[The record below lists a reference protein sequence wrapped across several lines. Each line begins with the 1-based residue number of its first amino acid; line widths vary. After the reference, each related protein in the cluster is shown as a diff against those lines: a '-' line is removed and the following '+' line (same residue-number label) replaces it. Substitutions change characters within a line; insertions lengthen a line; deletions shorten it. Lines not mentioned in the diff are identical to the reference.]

1 MKYLPIDSQLFVKNR
16 KKLMEL
22 MMPGSLAIFNAN
34 DIFPTN
40 ADGTMAFR
48 QNNDLFYLSGVD
60 QEESILML
68 FPDAPN
74 EKHREVLFL
83 KETNE
88 EIAIWEGEKLTKETA
103 FKTSGIK
110 TVFWLKDFHKT
121 LRTLMYEAET
131 IYLNDNEHLRAD
143 TAVQT
148 RDDRFRKWCR
158 EKYPLHNYERV
169 APILNSLRAVKEP
182 E

>member
-88 EIAIWEGEKLTKETA
+88 EIAIWE
-103 FKTSGIK
+103 
-110 TVFWLKDFHKT
+110 
-121 LRTLMYEAET
+121 
-131 IYLNDNEHLRAD
+131 
-143 TAVQT
+143 
-148 RDDRFRKWCR
+148 
-158 EKYPLHNYERV
+158 
-169 APILNSLRAVKEP
+169 
-182 E
+182 